1 MFTVSITSL
10 TNVKENI
17 DPDKDMQV
25 PDDALEAWFFWGRW
39 VIIFTVMSF
48 IYGCMQCINVLN
60 DIYYLKW
67 PQQWL
72 EQVCADNGW
81 TPVLDPATGEAVTF
95 DTQVRHG
102 TIPPEL

>member
-1 MFTVSITSL
+1 MSITAL

-39 VIIFTVMSF
+39 VVIFTVMSF